1 MTQAAA
7 ARCSV
12 IVVSRHRPQ
21 HLTRCLAGISQLDH
35 PDFEVIVVA
44 DTAGLAATGALPV
57 KRVAFDQ
64 ANISAARNAGLA
76 AAAGTIVAF
85 IDDDAVPEPTWLTRL
100 SAPFGDAAVA
110 AAAGFVRGRNGLSF
124 QWKARTADAL
134 GQSVALNVNETATTL
149 HRGQPGRAIRT
160 EGTNCAFR
168 RDVLAQMGGFDP
180 AFRFFL
186 DETDVNLRLAASGQI
201 TAIVPGAQVHHGFAP
216 SAIRAPD
223 RAPRDLHEIGASA
236 AVFWRKHAAPGMD
249 LSLAERRL
257 IASERAR
264 LIRHMIGGGLEPREV
279 PQILHSLH
287 DGLAQGR
294 MRPLNTLPPLPEPT
308 SPFLRFP
315 ATARPGR
322 VISGRIWQA
331 RALRRA
337 ATRAAAEGAIVTLIL
352 LEPSARPHRM
362 RFDPAGYWEQRGG
375 IWGPADRQEPLLRMI
390 GFGARIRQETARIAA
405 LRPVGAEPA

>member
-12 IVVSRHRPQ
+12 IIVSRHRPQ
-21 HLTRCLAGISQLDH
+21 HLTRCLAGIAQLDH

-44 DTAGLAATGALPV
+44 DAAGLAATGDLPV

-64 ANISAARNAGLA
+64 ANISAARNAGLQV
-76 AAAGTIVAF
+76 AAGAVVAF
-85 IDDDAVPEPTWLTRL
+85 IDDDAVPEPTWLSRL
-100 SAPFGDAAVA
+100 CAPFSDPAVA

-134 GQSVALNVNETATTL
+134 GHSAPLAVDETATTL

-168 RDVLAQMGGFDP
+168 RDVLARMGGFDP

-186 DETDVNLRLAASGQI
+186 DETDVNLRLAATGQI

-216 SAIRAPD
+216 SVIRASD
-223 RAPRDLHEIGASA
+223 RAPRDLHEIGAST

-249 LSLAERRL
+249 LSLAERAL

-264 LIRHMIGGGLEPREV
+264 LIRHMVSGGLEPREV
-279 PQILHSLH
+279 PQILRSLQ
-287 DGLAQGR
+287 DGLPDGR
-294 MRPLNTLPPLPEPT
+294 VRPLNTLPPLPGPAA
-308 SPFLRFP
+308 PFLRFP

-322 VISGRIWQA
+322 VIAGRIWQA

-337 ATRAAAEGAIVTLIL
+337 AAHAAAEGAIVTLIL

-375 IWGPADRQEPLLRMI
+375 IWGPADRQEPRLRMI

-405 LRPVGAEPA
+405 LRPVQAKPA